1 MARIIKDL
9 YQRFCDENIVGKYI
23 YATVA
28 VYVLFALIGVVATL
42 FNATGF
48 ADGFVSIFRLPADA
62 ARLIMQ
68 PWSIVTYMFMHA
80 GFMHLLWNM
89 LALYVFGRIFITF
102 YSTRHFIGAYI
113 LGGIVGGLFFV
124 LAYNIFPFFEGRTEG
139 SCLVGASAAV
149 LAVVV
154 ASAVRSPNYT
164 VNLMLF
170 GAVKL
175 STLAIATVVISLL
188 LVSSDNAGGNIAHLG
203 GALAGWLFAVM
214 LNKGRDVTTPINA
227 VSAVLVS
234 LWDRVIGW
242 YKSRKPG
249 PRIVK
254 PRKKSEREDDY
265 EFNSRKKEK
274 NDEIDRILE
283 KLSKGGYS
291 ALTDEEKRRLYD
303 ASHK

>member
-154 ASAVRSPNYT
+154 ASAVRSPHYT
-164 VNLMLF
+164 CHSDGCNIPF
-170 GAVKL
+170 ACEFRQCWRQYR
-175 STLAIATVVISLL
+175 
-188 LVSSDNAGGNIAHLG
+188 SSWRCV
-203 GALAGWLFAVM
+203 GWLAFC
-214 LNKGRDVTTPINA
+214 
-227 VSAVLVS
+227 S
-234 LWDRVIGW
+234 
-242 YKSRKPG
+242 
-249 PRIVK
+249 
-254 PRKKSEREDDY
+254 
-265 EFNSRKKEK
+265 
-274 NDEIDRILE
+274 
-283 KLSKGGYS
+283 
-291 ALTDEEKRRLYD
+291 D
-303 ASHK
+303 AQQGTRCYYAHKCSQCCSC